1 MHHFQYRNGVLHAE
15 DVPLPDIASAVGTP
29 FYCYS
34 TATLT
39 HHYQVFT
46 EAMTGLDSLVCF
58 SAKANGNLAILR
70 TLGNLGAGCDVVSGG
85 ELRRALQAG
94 IPAEKIVFSG
104 VGKTAEELTLALE
117 TGVGQIN
124 VESEPE
130 LRRLSA
136 IAGDMGK
143 TAPIAFRVNP
153 DVHAG
158 THDKISTGRKEDK
171 FGVAWDDAKELYGLA
186 EELAGIDVRGV
197 AVHIGSQITD
207 LEPFESAFSK
217 VAGLVQDLRAAGH
230 SIDTVDLGG
239 GLGVPYHKDNEPPPC
254 PADYGSVVRE
264 TVGGLSCKILFEP
277 GRVIAANAGILVT
290 EVVYVKPGESKTFVI
305 IDAAM
310 NDLIRP
316 SMYDAHHDILPVIE
330 TAPGQD
336 LETYDIVG
344 PICETGDRFAQDM
357 RLPALT
363 EGELLALTSA
373 GAYGAVM
380 ASNYNAR
387 PLVPEVLVDG
397 QDYAV
402 VRERP
407 PIEELWALE
416 SLPPWMDTPRSN

>member
-1 MHHFQYRNGVLHAE
+1 MHHFQYRSGVLYAE

-39 HHYQVFT
+39 RHYQVFA
-46 EAMTGLDSLVCF
+46 EAVDGLDSLVCF
-58 SAKANGNLAILR
+58 SAKANGNLAVLR

-94 IPAEKIVFSG
+94 ITAEKIVFSG
-104 VGKTAEELTLALE
+104 VGKTAGELALALE
-117 TGVGQIN
+117 SNVGQIN
-124 VESEPE
+124 VESESE

-136 IAGDMGK
+136 IATEMGK

-171 FGVAWDDAKELYGLA
+171 FGVAWDDAKDLYALA
-186 EELAGIDVRGV
+186 EDLEGIDVRGV

-217 VAGLVQDLRAAGH
+217 VAGLVLDLRAVGH
-230 SIDTVDLGG
+230 KIETVDLGG
-239 GLGVPYHKDNEPPPC
+239 GLGVPYRHDNDQPPS
-254 PADYGSVVRE
+254 PADYGTIVKD
-264 TVGGLSCKILFEP
+264 TVGGLDCKVLFEP
-277 GRVIAANAGILVT
+277 GRVIAANAGVLVT

-305 IDAAM
+305 VDAAM

-316 SMYDAHHDILPVIE
+316 SMYDAHHDIVPVME
-330 TAPGQD
+330 ATPGQD
-336 LETYDIVG
+336 LMTYDIVG
-344 PICETGDRFAQDM
+344 PICETGDRFAQDT
-357 RLPALT
+357 RLPALA
-363 EGELLALTSA
+363 EGALLAFKAA

-387 PLVPEVLVDG
+387 PLIPEILVDEA
-397 QDYAV
+397 DFAV
-402 VRERP
+402 IRQRP
-407 PIEELWALE
+407 PIEDLWALE
-416 SLPPWMDTPRSN
+416 TLPPWLDATRSN